1 MPQENEVQ
9 ALEAAIE
16 RALKN
21 VHVRCLGYGPD
32 KLRCEFLRT
41 RDLLVSV
48 ERRRSKPEKLLLNEG
63 YEEAVQLA
71 GYSVNQGLKK
81 KFLEELKQQFGLV
94 ITHVA
99 TLKPSLPEKF
109 NLLISIEPAV
119 E

>member
-1 MPQENEVQ
+1 MPQKKEVQ

-16 RALKN
+16 QALKD

-32 KLRCEFLRT
+32 KLRCEFLRN
-41 RDLLVSV
+41 RDLLISV
-48 ERRRSKPEKLLLNEG
+48 ERRRSKPEKLLLSEG

-71 GYSVNQGLKK
+71 GYSVNRGLKK
-81 KFLEELKQQFGLV
+81 KFLEELQQQFGLV
-94 ITHVA
+94 VSHVA

-109 NLLISIEPAV
+109 NLLISFEPAT